1 MHPLNSMNPSPK
13 NDKPSR
19 NRVSAFTLVELMVA
33 TAVLS
38 VLVVLLAQVM
48 SMVSDAW
55 SGGTGRAERQQNGR
69 ALVDFVGRDLRSA
82 ALPVDPNSNGV
93 TPDLQFVVNPETVPG
108 RFRQPHAIF
117 WQAPIATDTS
127 KGNMAEIGYF
137 VRWDEAH
144 DPPRAML
151 CRVFTNPGEAQH
163 KVYQTLDWL
172 SEEKLQTLA
181 PVDPATGYRGLF
193 AENVIGFWAR
203 CLDSTG
209 NLITQAGGG
218 VQRGTFDSR
227 KDYLDTSYNAEGAT
241 ASVTRKA
248 PTLPSSVEI
257 SLLMLDSR
265 AAASITPSIMGTI
278 RSLVATSDNAAT
290 CERLIQADPKLRSVM
305 RGMSVQTLKVPLEN
319 AP

>member
-1 MHPLNSMNPSPK
+1 MNPSPR
-13 NDKPSR
+13 NDNSIRPCTC
-19 NRVSAFTLVELMVA
+19 AFTLVELLVA

-38 VLVVLLAQVM
+38 VLVVMLAQVM

-82 ALPVDPNSNGV
+82 ALPVDPLSNGV
-93 TPDLQFVVNPETVPG
+93 VPDLQFVVNPTAVPDQ
-108 RFRQPHAIF
+108 FQNPHAIF

-137 VRWDEAH
+137 VRWDESH
-144 DPPRAML
+144 NPPRAML

-163 KVYQTLDWL
+163 KVYETLNWL
-172 SEEKLQTLA
+172 SADKLQTLA
-181 PVDPATGYRGLF
+181 PVDSTSGYRGLF

-209 NLITQAGGG
+209 NLISQSGSGG
-218 VQRGTFDSR
+218 QRGAFDSR
-227 KDYLDTSYNAEGAT
+227 KDYLDTSFNGEGAIININ
-241 ASVTRKA
+241 RKA
-248 PTLPSSVEI
+248 PVLPSSVEI
-257 SLLMLDSR
+257 SLVMLDSR
-265 AAASITPSIMGTI
+265 AAGSITPAIMGTLK
-278 RSLVATSDNAAT
+278 SLVSSSDNAAT
-290 CERLIQADPKLRSVM
+290 CERQIQADPALRSIM
-305 RGMSVQTLKVPLEN
+305 RGMTVQTLKVPLEN

>member
-1 MHPLNSMNPSPK
+1 MNHSPK
-13 NDKPSR
+13 NDNPTRSCTR
-19 NRVSAFTLVELMVA
+19 AFTLVELLVA

-38 VLVVLLAQVM
+38 VLVVMLAQVM
-48 SMVSDAW
+48 SMVGDAW

-82 ALPVDPNSNGV
+82 ALPVDPLSNGLV
-93 TPDLQFVVNPETVPG
+93 PDLQFVVNPAAVPAQ
-108 RFRQPHAIF
+108 FRNPQAIF

-137 VRWDEAH
+137 VRWDESH

-151 CRVFTNPGEAQH
+151 CRVFTNPGETQH
-163 KVYQTLDWL
+163 KVYDTLDWL
-172 SEEKLQTLA
+172 SQEKLQTLA
-181 PVDPATGYRGLF
+181 PVDPVTGYRGLF

-209 NLITQAGGG
+209 NLISQADSGG
-218 VQRGTFDSR
+218 QRGAFDSR
-227 KDYLDTSYNAEGAT
+227 KDYLDTSYNGEGAT
-241 ASVTRKA
+241 INITRKA
-248 PTLPSSVEI
+248 PVLPSSVEI

-265 AAASITPSIMGTI
+265 AAASITPAIMGTLK
-278 RSLVATSDNAAT
+278 SLVITSDNAAT
-290 CERLIQADPKLRSVM
+290 CERQIQADPSLRSVM
-305 RGMSVQTLKVPLEN
+305 RGMTMQTLKVPLEN